1 MLHKISDFCDK
12 IDSIQKQSDRLRQAK
27 YGPTRLPTI
36 EINEM
41 IETIQS
47 DCLLVAND
55 KSKYN
60 KE

>member
-27 YGPTRLPTI
+27 YGPRRLPTE
-36 EINEM
+36 EIDEM
-41 IETIQS
+41 IETIQY
-47 DCLLVAND
+47 DCQLVAND